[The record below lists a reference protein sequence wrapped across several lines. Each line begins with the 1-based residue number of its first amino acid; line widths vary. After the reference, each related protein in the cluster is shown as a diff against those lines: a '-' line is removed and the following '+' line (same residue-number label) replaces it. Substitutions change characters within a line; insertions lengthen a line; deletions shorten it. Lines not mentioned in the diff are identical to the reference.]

1 MFERKDIRIHYDA
14 INALISKYCEENGLA
29 FDPKSIS
36 YTENEINY
44 KCSIRATDEAGNVAL
59 DPWDKMAI
67 DSIIADAPAEVRNAP
82 TVIGRRVHLLNG
94 KVAKILGYDHKRP
107 KYCWRI
113 EYDDGRVV
121 LVPKHMIMWY
131 RGFAD

>member
-1 MFERKDIRIHYDA
+1 MFNRKDIRTHHDA

-44 KCSIRATDEAGNVAL
+44 KCTIRATDEAGNVSL

-67 DSIIADAPAEVRNAP
+67 DSLIKDAPDDVKNAP
-82 TVIGRRVHLLNG
+82 TVIGRSVRLLNG
-94 KVAKILGYDHKRP
+94 KIAKILGYNRKRP
-107 KYCWRI
+107 KYCWRV
-113 EYDDGRVV
+113 EYDGGKVV
-121 LVPKHMIMWY
+121 LVPNHMIMWHK
-131 RGFAD
+131 GFAA

>member
-1 MFERKDIRIHYDA
+1 MFERKDIRIHHDA

-44 KCSIRATDEAGNVAL
+44 KCTIRATDEAGNVSL
-59 DPWDKMAI
+59 DPWDKSAI
-67 DSIIADAPAEVRNAP
+67 DSLIEGAPDEVKNAP
-82 TVIGRRVHLLNG
+82 TVIGRSVRLLNG
-94 KVAKILGYDHKRP
+94 KIAKILGYNRKRP

-113 EYDDGRVV
+113 EYDGGKVV
-121 LVPKHMIMWY
+121 LVPNHMIMWHK
-131 RGFAD
+131 GFAA